1 MCVRFAEWPLCARC
15 KNPLDFFFFLI
26 NSLCALIVSTRP
38 PTPVIKPFACWRRVG
53 LIPCLQLLGTA
64 VSSCL
69 EAGKDLFP
77 PTQTVFFA
85 SSHCHNYFK
94 NCSFPAPAAKAYTHS
109 MPHIS
114 CHREFGIPNS
124 LLCSLVSAW
133 QDTLRAVLWLRLGLV
148 QSRMLTLQT

>member
-1 MCVRFAEWPLCARC
+1 MCPHCIHQTSHSSYQTLCLLATGWPD
-15 KNPLDFFFFLI
+15 PLSSASGHCCEFL
-26 NSLCALIVSTRP
+26 SRGRERP
-38 PTPVIKPFACWRRVG
+38 
-53 LIPCLQLLGTA
+53 
-64 VSSCL
+64 
-69 EAGKDLFP
+69 FP

-124 LLCSLVSAW
+124 LPCSLVSAW